1 MNKGFVNFL
10 IGLLLLSAVL
20 IVAHHYLFHVF
31 FSEINLYLPIWS
43 VYAFNIT
50 MVICVFGFLRYK
62 VQRGAKNGY
71 ILFSML
77 TLFKMVLALVFL
89 SPLFFDKS
97 NHPVTEVFNFFIPY
111 FIFLIYEI
119 YSLDKFY
126 KNL

>member
-1 MNKGFVNFL
+1 MNKEFVNFV

-20 IVAHHYLFHVF
+20 IAAHYYLFHVF
-31 FSEINLYLPIWS
+31 FSEIDLYLPIWS
-43 VYAFNIT
+43 VYVFNII
-50 MVICVFGFLRYK
+50 MVISVFGFLRYK

-97 NHPVTEVFNFFIPY
+97 NHTVTEVFNFFIPY
-111 FIFLIYEI
+111 FIYLIYEI